1 MQSGGARRR
10 PACARLPTRAFPL
23 PAHAG
28 VLAQGDVVGC
38 LLDADAGEVAF
49 TLNGASLG
57 PAFALPAHVRGR
69 PLYPVVCLQNAEVAA
84 NFGAA
89 PFAHA
94 PPTGYVSLAD
104 APAAWLR
111 AGARGARVGP
121 LWACG
126 CECAAQPGMGIL
138 PVLGARPPGAAAGAA
153 AHSPACRLRA
163 LAGLRCHHK
172 APGARRGDRGMRIQ
186 PHMPWRR
193 ARAFQSAAVS
203 GGRAARRAG
212 DAGEPEL
219 EGAARVPVALI
230 LEPARDLAEQTHAC
244 MGAFAA
250 HLAAP
255 ALRTL
260 LAVGGGSAKEAGRAL
275 EAGVDVITGTPGAW

>member
-1 MQSGGARRR
+1 MR
-10 PACARLPTRAFPL
+10 PHTRLPTRAFPL
-23 PAHAG
+23 PAH
-28 VLAQGDVVGC
+28 VSVRAQGDVVGC

-69 PLYPVVCLQNAEVAA
+69 PLYPVVCLKNAEVAA

-94 PPTGYVSLAD
+94 PPAGYVSLAD

-126 CECAAQPGMGIL
+126 CAAWHGDPPRARCPAAGRGRWGGRAQPGL
-138 PVLGARPPGAAAGAA
+138 PHKGSRRAALSLQGAGA
-153 AHSPACRLRA
+153 P
-163 LAGLRCHHK
+163 
-172 APGARRGDRGMRIQ
+172 PRRSRHAQTPSLPR
-186 PHMPWRR
+186 RR
-193 ARAFQSAAVS
+193 ARASRGGAVS

-212 DAGEPEL
+212 DAGEPEP
-219 EGAARVPVALI
+219 EGAARAPVALI
-230 LEPARDLAEQTHAC
+230 LEPARDLAEQTHTC

-275 EAGVDVITGTPGAW
+275 EAGVDVVTGTPGAW